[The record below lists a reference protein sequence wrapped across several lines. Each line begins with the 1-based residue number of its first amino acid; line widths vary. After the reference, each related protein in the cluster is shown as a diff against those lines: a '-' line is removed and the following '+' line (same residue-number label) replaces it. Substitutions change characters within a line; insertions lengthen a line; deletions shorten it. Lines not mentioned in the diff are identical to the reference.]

1 MAGRLLF
8 PMIAIISERFC
19 RMTDDAPINEAVAVN
34 AKMISTLLVI
44 YRVAHRALSA
54 EERVGQQIQ
63 QNPRAEIEGLL
74 IQMMAIEKLALGG
87 LPKEGHELLDL
98 ALAEEETAVTGAEG
112 RKAH

>member
-1 MAGRLLF
+1 MTEAA
-8 PMIAIISERFC
+8 AIEE
-19 RMTDDAPINEAVAVN
+19 TVN

-63 QNPRAEIEGLL
+63 RNARAEIEGLVV
-74 IQMMAIEKLALGG
+74 QMMAIEKLALGA
-87 LPKEGHELLDL
+87 LPKEGRKLLDI
-98 ALAEEETAVTGAEG
+98 ALAEEETAANRAEG